1 MVGDKGELF
10 TVIARAGLRLTDSFD
25 RLIAAVAASQR
36 GYVARWQLLA
46 LGLDDNAI
54 KYRLR
59 TGRLIR
65 VYPGV
70 YAVGHVRTAPID
82 RASAAVLACG
92 PGAVL
97 SHLSAAALWGWLKDW
112 DEPFAVTIP
121 GDRRPRGIRVHRS
134 RPLARRDTT
143 RHKGIPVTTP
153 ALSALDCA
161 ATTAPHRLPRLI
173 NEAFVSTYLKEAAL
187 DDALRRHPTHP
198 GAKCLLPYADEG
210 HGRTRSDLEDK
221 FVAFVERFGLPM
233 PELNFP
239 LNGRVLDA
247 FYPAEGVIS
256 EIDSHRFHGT
266 REVFELDREKDRAAM
281 ATGLATVRLT
291 DRMMELGGEREAR
304 NLQTILV
311 RRRRQAA

>member
-1 MVGDKGELF
+1 VAEVVDK
-10 TVIARAGLRLTDSFD
+10 
-25 RLIAAVAASQR
+25 LIGALAATQR
-36 GYVARWQLLA
+36 GYVARWQLLE
-46 LGLDDNAI
+46 LGLTNHAI
-54 KYRLR
+54 QWRLD

-70 YAVGHVRTAPID
+70 YAVGHIRTAPID

-97 SHLSAAALWGWLKDW
+97 SHFTAAALWGWVNDW
-112 DEPFAVTIP
+112 DAPFEVSVP
-121 GDRRPRGIRVHRS
+121 GDRRPKGIRVHRS

-153 ALSALDCA
+153 ALTALDCA

-173 NEAFVSTYLKEAAL
+173 NEAFISTYLKEAAL
-187 DDALRRHPTHP
+187 DDALGRHPTHP
-198 GAKCLLPYADEG
+198 GAKRLLPYADEG

-221 FVAFVERFGLPM
+221 FVAFIERFDLPM

-247 FYPAEGVIS
+247 FYTDEGVIV

-266 REVFELDREKDRAAM
+266 REAFELDREKDSAAM
-281 ATGLATVRLT
+281 ATGLATMRLT
-291 DRMMELGGEREAR
+291 DRMMERNGEREAR
-304 NLQTILV
+304 NLQTILA